1 MANTS
6 PPTYQGQ
13 DEAVKR
19 WSQSLAQYLN
29 ATFLDL
35 YKIAGRAPT
44 IKTLTITAS
53 GATPIGGLGFTP
65 RMVQIIAGDASI
77 DSFSIG
83 FDDGTN
89 HHSTYSFLNG
99 TNISQAASS
108 SSHSAYLKNNA
119 ASNILAAYVSSLNS
133 DGFILT
139 HTVTGTISASLKLLV
154 FP

>member
-13 DEAVKR
+13 DEAVRR

-44 IKTLTITAS
+44 IKTLTITAT

-89 HHSTYSFLNG
+89 HHSVCSFLNAS
-99 TNISQAASS
+99 NISQATYSS
-108 SSHSAYLKNNA
+108 ERSAYLRDNA
-119 ASNILAAYVSSLNS
+119 ASNALVAYVSSLNS